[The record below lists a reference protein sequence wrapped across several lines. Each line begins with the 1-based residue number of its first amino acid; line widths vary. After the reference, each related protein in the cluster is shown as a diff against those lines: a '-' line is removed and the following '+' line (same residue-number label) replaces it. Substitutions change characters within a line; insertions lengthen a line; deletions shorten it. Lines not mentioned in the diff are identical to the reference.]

1 MPDVVF
7 RVALSLVLVLAL
19 QQLGSAGI
27 IKAKATLAPLL
38 LESAWE
44 KSLLNKG
51 RPTKP
56 WPWADTWPVARL
68 QVPSLGV
75 SQFVL
80 AGDAGNSLAFGPG
93 HNLASAA
100 LGSDGPAMV
109 GGHRDTHFRFLEN
122 LKTGQRI
129 VLQLP
134 GGAFRHY
141 RVKYMMVDNLT
152 ENAVWPNVG
161 EQLLLV
167 TCYPFEADFYGGSQ
181 RYVVIAEPE
190 PAQNPGLSSLI
201 AQAFPA
207 IGHNRVSL

>member
-1 MPDVVF
+1 MTDLMV
-7 RVALSLVLVLAL
+7 RIALPLILVIAL
-19 QQLGSAGI
+19 QQLGSAGV

-122 LKTGQRI
+122 LKVGQRI

-134 GGAFRHY
+134 GGALRHY
-141 RVKYMMVDNLT
+141 RVKHIIVDAAT
-152 ENAVWPNVG
+152 ENAAWPNVG

-190 PAQNPGLSSLI
+190 LEQDPKLSSLL

-207 IGHNRVSL
+207 MGHNRISL